1 MMRLAGVVLA
11 GSLCVGFLPGCV
23 GLRCGDRCPSVG
35 EFSQTPT
42 DLPTVAEPSKVSLN
56 TLSLPSFQAVE
67 KALARKPEVAGYRLL
82 SESQCQCL
90 AAANSTLGNLLAT
103 EQATSG
109 EQSAGR
115 RDRDAVARSLLG
127 NLLALRAVE
136 ERNRSAAA
144 ALELHYRL
152 AGAWFGRD
160 QLDRSLEEVRRGLR
174 DFRQAKATGL
184 SVPGDETRLQIQEI
198 DLVDRKV
205 QLDAAIVQL
214 DGQLCRL
221 IGVERD
227 DRQPLQPTAE
237 WTVAASPTDADA
249 AVAEGLRSRPDLIM
263 LCLLSQELNG
273 QTLPAV
279 RSALGRL
286 DPLVGGLSQGVCC
299 LSLRRVCDCAEL
311 QGRETQLARL
321 QESQR
326 RAADEEI
333 RGAAAELE
341 KRLRQVGLAKDTADR
356 CQSELRRLRE
366 KRAAAG
372 KVQASEVSAAQL
384 EVFRAESDA
393 LQAVV
398 EWKIAAAKLKES
410 QGLLALECGYALPVT
425 YCETCQER
433 DTDPVNKPHR
443 AQQPSQESPR

>member
-1 MMRLAGVVLA
+1 MGRLTGVVLA
-11 GSLCVGFLPGCV
+11 GWLCVGSLVGCA
-23 GLRCGDRCPSVG
+23 GPRCGD
-35 EFSQTPT
+35 QTPSLELIGHAT
-42 DLPTVAEPSKVSLN
+42 ADLPTVAEPSKVSLN
-56 TLSLPSFQAVE
+56 ALSLPSFEVVD
-67 KALARKPEVAGYRLL
+67 KALTRKSEVAGYRLL

-90 AAANSTLGNLLAT
+90 AAANSTLGNLLAV
-103 EQATSG
+103 EQATSA

-115 RDRDAVARSLLG
+115 RDRDAVARLLFG

-184 SVPGDETRLQIQEI
+184 SVPGDEERLQIQEI

-205 QLDAAIVQL
+205 QVDAAIVQL
-214 DGQLCRL
+214 DAQLCRL

-237 WTVAASPTDADA
+237 WTVAPRPTDADA
-249 AVAEGLRSRPDLIM
+249 AVAEGLHSRPDLVM

-311 QGRETQLARL
+311 EGREAQLGQL

-326 RAADEEI
+326 RAAEEEI

-341 KRLRQVGLAKDTADR
+341 KRLRQVGLAKDKSDR
-356 CQSELRRLRE
+356 CQSGLRRLRE
-366 KRAAAG
+366 KRAAKG
-372 KVQASEVSAAQL
+372 NVQLSEVSAAQL
-384 EVFRAESDA
+384 EAFRAESDA
-393 LQAVV
+393 FQAVV
-398 EWKIAAAKLKES
+398 EWKIAAMKLKES
-410 QGLLALECGYALPVT
+410 QGLLASECGYPLPVT
-425 YCETCQER
+425 YCEPAISEGRGQ
-433 DTDPVNKPHR
+433 
-443 AQQPSQESPR
+443 

>member
-1 MMRLAGVVLA
+1 MVRLAWVVLA
-11 GSLCVGFLPGCV
+11 GSLCIGFLPGCA
-23 GLRCGDRCPSVG
+23 GLRCSEQHLSLGAP
-35 EFSQTPT
+35 SQTPT

-56 TLSLPSFQAVE
+56 ALSLPSFQAVD

-90 AAANSTLGNLLAT
+90 AAANSTLGNLLAV
-103 EQATSG
+103 EQATSA
-109 EQSAGR
+109 EQRAGR
-115 RDRDAVARSLLG
+115 RDREAMARSLFG

-184 SVPGDETRLQIQEI
+184 SVPGDEERLQIQEI

-205 QLDAAIVQL
+205 QVDAAIVQL

-227 DRQPLQPTAE
+227 DHQPLQPTAE
-237 WTVAASPTDADA
+237 WTVAARPTDADA
-249 AVAEGLRSRPDLIM
+249 AVAEGLRSRPDLVM

-286 DPLVGGLSQGVCC
+286 DPLVGGLSLGVCC

-311 QGRETQLARL
+311 EGRETQLGHL

-326 RAADEEI
+326 RAAEEEI
-333 RGAAAELE
+333 RGAAVEVE
-341 KRLRQVGLAKDTADR
+341 KRLRQVGLAKDKADR

-366 KRAAAG
+366 KRAAKG
-372 KVQASEVSAAQL
+372 NVQPSEVSAAQL

-393 LQAVV
+393 FQAVV
-398 EWKIAAAKLKES
+398 EWKIAGMKLKES
-410 QGLLALECGYALPVT
+410 QGLLASECGYTLPVT
-425 YCETCQER
+425 YCEAGMSEGLDQ
-433 DTDPVNKPHR
+433 
-443 AQQPSQESPR
+443 